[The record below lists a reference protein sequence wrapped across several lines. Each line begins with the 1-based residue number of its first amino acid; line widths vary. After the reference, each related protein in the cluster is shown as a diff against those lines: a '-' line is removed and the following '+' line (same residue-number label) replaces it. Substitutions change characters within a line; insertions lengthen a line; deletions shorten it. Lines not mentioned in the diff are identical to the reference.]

1 MIMLCITALLFSLT
15 GCSWSRGKQEVQGS
29 LRVGLIADKSPV
41 AADGIDRT
49 VWETLQQL
57 SASAQTEIEALY
69 RIPGQDGTFEECIQQ
84 LAEQE
89 CNLVICT
96 DRDKTQLMVLDAQNA
111 PQRYFAVF
119 SDQDFGLDNLCS
131 LSFDTH
137 QAVYLGGYA
146 AGKATQS
153 SRIACVY
160 NHMTE
165 QVEQYLAA
173 FQAGV
178 KAANKEALLLR
189 SNLLLRG
196 DVRTTQ
202 EMVANGVDVVFHI
215 DGQAESKVVSTC
227 RENGI
232 WAVTAN
238 AGGLPSAAVLA
249 SAQDDFAF
257 AVTNVVQQTAAGQ
270 FASGLHCY
278 NLAGGVTL
286 LMNPDQLPESIQT
299 SVENMKNKII
309 AGEVTIPVALD
320 ETDD

>member
-1 MIMLCITALLFSLT
+1 
-15 GCSWSRGKQEVQGS
+15 
-29 LRVGLIADKSPV
+29 
-41 AADGIDRT
+41 
-49 VWETLQQL
+49 
-57 SASAQTEIEALY
+57 
-69 RIPGQDGTFEECIQQ
+69 
-84 LAEQE
+84 
-89 CNLVICT
+89 
-96 DRDKTQLMVLDAQNA
+96 
-111 PQRYFAVF
+111 
-119 SDQDFGLDNLCS
+119 
-131 LSFDTH
+131 
-137 QAVYLGGYA
+137 
-146 AGKATQS
+146 
-153 SRIACVY
+153 
-160 NHMTE
+160 
-165 QVEQYLAA
+165 
-173 FQAGV
+173 
-178 KAANKEALLLR
+178 
-189 SNLLLRG
+189 
-196 DVRTTQ
+196 
-202 EMVANGVDVVFHI
+202 VDVVFHI